1 MSIAAM
7 SSLFIFVGLF
17 ALITVGLLGAMA
29 FALMKLVK
37 TLDTVVGKIDPVL
50 AKATDTIETIQR
62 VTTNVGEKAD

>member
-50 AKATDTIETIQR
+50 AFFQANTAAQWRLGI
-62 VTTNVGEKAD
+62 